1 MNKKKG
7 FIIAN
12 TNYQNNLP
20 LNNNIIDKFFKKKNL
35 SSNHEKNNDFT
46 IENTNYL
53 CMKLEKKLES
63 TVIPFHLHLPNTYNE
78 FLENLKKNGVED
90 WTIIPSFAQFS
101 YPCTGSIAN
110 FFKNNLPKEI
120 IYKLRWIKSY
130 AGHREYIY
138 AYYQKLQR
146 FLIKNKLSERDCIFI
161 FVAPKISNSFLLE
174 NDIFKFEYEI
184 TFQEILKNFPFILG
198 KLLYEEVSFPL
209 LSESLENI
217 DYWRQKR
224 NNIIFIPLG
233 NISDTDDT
241 SVCLKKYKPFIKI
254 KDLELFCCPALNLS
268 DYWINGLIK
277 ILEDKNFSSNQ
288 MLTFIRPE

>member
-12 TNYQNNLP
+12 INYQNNLP

-46 IENTNYL
+46 IENTNSL

-63 TVIPFHLHLPNTYNE
+63 TVIPFHLHLPNTHNE
-78 FLENLKKNGVED
+78 FLENLKKNDVED

-101 YPCTGSIAN
+101 YPSTGSIAN

-146 FLIKNKLSERDCIFI
+146 FLMKNKLSERDCIFI

-198 KLLYEEVSFPL
+198 KLLYEEASFPL

-224 NNIIFIPLG
+224 NNIVFIPLG
-233 NISDTDDT
+233 NISDTDDV

-268 DYWINGLIK
+268 DYWINGLMK
-277 ILEDKNFSSNQ
+277 ILEDKNFLSNQ
-288 MLTFIRPE
+288 MLTFTRPE